1 MDDYPAS
8 IVPVNHVAPVPRR
21 IRAYL
26 GAEKV
31 LDTTRALY
39 VWEWPHYPQY
49 YIPLDDVRRDVLV
62 SEGHTQRTGRGLAEL
77 HGLEAGQAHRPR
89 AARVITDSAIEGLK
103 GTVRFEWAAL
113 DAWFEEDEQ
122 VFVHPRDPYTR
133 VDALRSNRR
142 VRVELDGIVLADSAS
157 PVMVFE
163 TGLPVRYYVN
173 RTDVRFEHLVP
184 SDTVTSCPYKGM
196 TSGYWSVRVGGSDA
210 QGPGLAYDFP
220 TRQLLPITDLVT
232 YSYFIFDSLLSLY
245 FLLSSIVPVNH
256 VAPVPRRLRAYLA
269 AEKVLD
275 TTRALYVWEWPHY
288 PQYYIPLDDVRRDVL
303 VSEGHTQRTGRGLA
317 ELHGL
322 EPARHTGR
330 GRPG

>member
-1 MDDYPAS
+1 VNDYPAS

-49 YIPLDDVRRDVLV
+49 YIPLDDVRRDLLV
-62 SEGHTQRTGRGLAEL
+62 SEGHTQQTGRGPAEL
-77 HGLEAGQAHRPR
+77 HGLKAGGAHRPR

-142 VRVELDGIVLADSAS
+142 VRVELDGVVLADSAS

-173 RTDVRFEHLVP
+173 RTDIRFEHLVT

-196 TSGYWSVRVGGSDA
+196 TSGYWSVRVGGTVHKDLA
-210 QGPGLAYDFP
+210 WAYDFP
-220 TRQLLPITDLVT
+220 TRQLLPIAGLVAFYNEMVDT
-232 YSYFIFDSLLSLY
+232 YLDGELLD
-245 FLLSSIVPVNH
+245 
-256 VAPVPRRLRAYLA
+256 R
-269 AEKVLD
+269 
-275 TTRALYVWEWPHY
+275 
-288 PQYYIPLDDVRRDVL
+288 PQTHFSRTARD
-303 VSEGHTQRTGRGLA
+303 GR
-317 ELHGL
+317 
-322 EPARHTGR
+322 
-330 GRPG
+330 